1 MAHLASLHPDERPC
15 TRRSLR
21 SDQLPC
27 CLEHSLIHEGALT
40 CQVTEMK
47 EYLASCSVE
56 LLQHQ
61 EAIDSELRCST

>member
-1 MAHLASLHPDERPC
+1 M
-15 TRRSLR
+15 R